1 MSKTTVARALASVL
15 AASSM
20 LAACSGGPSESEF
33 VKACLASSQAQAVD
47 AKMCSCMAHEAKST
61 LSPKFYQAMVLDMQG
76 KKQEEEALLGDM
88 PFDQR
93 AAFGMKQ
100 IEVLGKCL
108 HHE

>member
-1 MSKTTVARALASVL
+1 MSKTTIARALASVL
-15 AASSM
+15 AAGGM
-20 LAACSGGPSESEF
+20 LVACSEGPSEGEF
-33 VKACLASSQAQAVD
+33 VKACLASSQPQAVD

-61 LSPKFYQAMVLDMQG
+61 LSAKFYQAMILDMQG

-100 IEVLGKCL
+100 FQVLGKCL
-108 HHE
+108 PHE